1 MPSKLT
7 YRLYNRNICF
17 KHTYNLQN
25 YIFIRLLAH
34 ARILCIAVEVLC
46 RFARGGHV
54 FGVMLMV
61 VMWWRDAV
69 VLCPIAKLKWCIE
82 RFDV

>member
-1 MPSKLT
+1 MRVYYAS
-7 YRLYNRNICF
+7 
-17 KHTYNLQN
+17 
-25 YIFIRLLAH
+25 LL
-34 ARILCIAVEVLC
+34 RYYVVL
-46 RFARGGHV
+46 RGGHV

-69 VLCPIAKLKWCIE
+69 VLCPIAKSKWCIE